1 MATKAKA
8 KLPAVPAPRNRPWL
22 VPAAVVA
29 LLVWYFASAVSAVS
43 DKSTTFDEVFHLT
56 GGYCSWKFGDFR
68 MQPENGNLPQRWAAI
83 PLLLGNTHFPHLDQK
98 FWYKSDMHEIGEQ
111 FLYAVGNDADGM
123 MLRGRAMIAL
133 LGVALGA
140 LLFFWTRSLLG
151 VGPALVS
158 LGLFAFCPTELANG
172 ALVTS
177 DMAAALFFA
186 ASMLCIWRVLHRVD
200 WQTLLVGS
208 LVMGGL
214 FVSKFSAF
222 LLVPMGLLLLVF
234 QLISR
239 QPTVISFGSKTWQV
253 HRRPG
258 RLGVHLAT
266 IAVHAFV
273 VWVVIWTCY
282 NFRFDMFGTKTL
294 AANQAG
300 EMTVVDRPFVPWD
313 TLFEK
318 PGIVERSIVA
328 MRDAHLLPEAYLY
341 GFANTWHFT
350 KQRVAFL
357 NGKYSETGWRTFFP
371 YCLLVKTPL
380 PLFVLMGLAAPAI
393 VRGWLRSA
401 DDWPGRD
408 KAMFGAIYRTAPVWT
423 LFIVY
428 WAVAITSHLNI
439 GHRHILPTYLP
450 MLMLAGGSWLW
461 TERRVRVVSGERPS
475 KDDRDRA
482 EGTKTRWLTERR
494 WPVATCIVLAS
505 IGLFAA
511 ESLWRWPNYLA
522 YFNQLAGGPSSAY
535 RHLVDSSLDWGQD
548 LPALQHWL
556 VKDNLDGTSAKKT
569 YLAYFGSGNPE
580 YYGIHATLLPGF
592 EDRVPSRIPEPL
604 AAGTY
609 CISATLLENI
619 YSSFSGLW
627 NKLYE
632 PAYQSDAE
640 EVRMFVGSSPEGRD
654 QLVAKMGNAHW
665 FGLFRRY
672 EQLRLARLTSFLRQ
686 REPDLE
692 INYSI
697 LVYRLGA
704 SDLARA
710 IDGPPIELND
720 TPVGNIKP
728 GEGPIQPE

>member
-8 KLPAVPAPRNRPWL
+8 KLPVVQTPRDHRWL
-22 VPAAVVA
+22 IPAAVVA
-29 LLVWYFASAVSAVS
+29 LLAWYFASAVSAVS

-83 PLLLGNTHFPHLDQK
+83 PLLFGDTHFPPFDRR
-98 FWYKSDMHEIGEQ
+98 FWGSSDMHEVGER
-111 FLYAVGNDADGM
+111 FLYNVGNDADRM
-123 MLRGRAMIAL
+123 MLQGRAMIAL
-133 LGVALGA
+133 LGMVLGA

-158 LGLFAFCPTELANG
+158 LALFAFCPTELANG

-186 ASMLCIWRVLHRVD
+186 ASMLCIWRVLHRVN
-200 WQTLLVGS
+200 WHTLLVGS

-222 LLVPMGLLLLVF
+222 LLIPMGLLLLAL
-234 QLISR
+234 QLLSR
-239 QPTVISFGSKTWQV
+239 QPTLVTFGSKTWRV
-253 HRRPG
+253 CRRPG
-258 RLGVHLAT
+258 RLGLHLVT

-273 VWVVIWTCY
+273 VWAVIWTCY
-282 NFRFDMFGTKTL
+282 NFRFDMFGTKAL
-294 AANQAG
+294 AANGAG
-300 EMTVVDRPFVPWD
+300 EMAAVDRPFVSWD
-313 TLFEK
+313 TLVEK

-328 MRDAHLLPEAYLY
+328 MRDAHVLPEAYLY
-341 GFANTWHFT
+341 GFATTWHFT
-350 KQRVAFL
+350 EQRVAFL
-357 NGKYSETGWRTFFP
+357 NGEYSETGWHTFFP

-380 PLFVLMGLAAPAI
+380 PLFVLMGLAAAAI
-393 VRGWLRSA
+393 VRGWLHAASDSR
-401 DDWPGRD
+401 GRGN
-408 KAMFGAIYRTAPVWT
+408 AMFRALYRTAPVWT

-428 WAVAITSHLNI
+428 WAFAITSHLNI

-450 MLMLAGGSWLW
+450 MLMLAGGCWLW
-461 TERRVRVVSGERPS
+461 TERRAEVLSGERG
-475 KDDRDRA
+475 
-482 EGTKTRWLTERR
+482 EGAKTHWLTERR
-494 WPVATCIVLAS
+494 WPALTCIVLAS
-505 IGLFAA
+505 IGLFAG
-511 ESLWRWPNYLA
+511 ESLWRWPNYLT
-522 YFNQLAGGPSSAY
+522 YFNQLAGRPSSAY

-548 LPALQHWL
+548 LPALQRWL
-556 VKDNLDGTSAKKT
+556 VEDNLYGTSTEKT

-580 YYGIHATLLPGF
+580 YYGIQATLLPGF
-592 EDRVPSRIPEPL
+592 EDRVPPRIPEPL
-604 AAGTY
+604 GAGTY

-619 YSSFSGLW
+619 YSSFSGRW

-632 PAYQSDAE
+632 TAYQSNAE
-640 EVRMFVGSSPEGRD
+640 EVRVFVGSSPEGRNR
-654 QLVAKMGNAHW
+654 LIAKTGKAYW
-665 FGLFRRY
+665 LELFHRY

-704 SDLARA
+704 ADLTRA

-720 TPVGNIKP
+720 TPLGNIGP
-728 GEGPIQPE
+728 DEGPVQPK